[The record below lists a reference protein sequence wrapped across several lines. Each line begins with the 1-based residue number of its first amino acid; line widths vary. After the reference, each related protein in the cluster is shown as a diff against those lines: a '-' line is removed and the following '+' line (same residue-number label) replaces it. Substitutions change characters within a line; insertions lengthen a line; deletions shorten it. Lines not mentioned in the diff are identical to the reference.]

1 MNGLIRLSI
10 ERPIAVLA
18 AVLMVVM
25 FGAVAI
31 FSIPIQ
37 LTPDVRKPVISL
49 ETIWPGA
56 APAEVEREITNEQ
69 EEVLKGLEG
78 LSEIRSESQDGRSR
92 ITLEFDVGQDMS
104 RALLLTANRLDRV
117 SDYPDEANEPT
128 MRTAG
133 SEDNPIAWIVLRR
146 TDGSDQLMHTY
157 GDFVEDVIQDRL
169 ERVNG
174 VGRVNVFGGS
184 QREMVVRIDPNS
196 MARYRLT
203 VTDVVSTLRAANS
216 SVSAGDIDEGKRRYV
231 VRTEGEFNS
240 TQQVSDVVIRSQ
252 NDDVSGGVARVTVGD
267 IGEVYFDYSDPTA
280 RIRVNGKPAMAMNTV
295 RETGAN
301 VIETMDGIKA
311 AIAELNEQQLRPQ
324 GLELEQVYDETVY
337 IDSSIDLVQQ
347 NIIVGG
353 LLAAFVLLI
362 FLRSGGATLIVS
374 MAIPV
379 SVIGAF
385 VAMAF
390 LGRSLNVISLAG
402 IAFAVGMVVDAAIVV
417 LENIFRLRER
427 GYSRIDAAYHG
438 AKQVW
443 VAVLVSALTTVMVFI
458 PILIMEL
465 EVGQLFRDI
474 AVALS
479 VSVMLSLIVA
489 ITVIP
494 ALSKRLL
501 GGNDQESI
509 TRRRIPGVD
518 HLAEGFHR
526 GVMSITRRVISS
538 KMLSVMVVV
547 GLCGSGAFL
556 TWAFLPKLEYLPDGN
571 RNLIFGVV
579 VPPPGY
585 NLDTTE
591 EIAAK
596 FEAKMLPLLIQNNP
610 SGTREDGQPIVDR
623 FFFVATR
630 GITFLGAAAYDPNRV
645 KELIPILQ
653 RAALTE
659 PGTFGLISQRSLFG
673 RGIGGSRSIELNV
686 MGEELETILGT
697 ALNAV
702 RLIGDVM
709 PRSEGTQLRPKP
721 GLELGAPEV
730 RVYPNRVKLADNNVT
745 ARQLSDTLDAF
756 NDGLRVAEITV
767 GNKRLNLMITG
778 PNNNVT
784 ATQGINNLPVATP
797 EGIILP
803 ASELADIVVTSGPT
817 QINHLERQRTVTLEI
832 RPPDAIP
839 LETALA
845 QLQTGVIDVMQEQG
859 LPPGVQLRLTGTAD
873 SLNQTWN
880 HMRFDLLIAI
890 VIVYLVMAVLFESFF
905 YPLIIMLSV
914 PLATA
919 GGVLG
924 LAGMNQLTFQ
934 PLDMLTLLG
943 FVILIGIV
951 VNNAI
956 LLVHQTLYH
965 IREEAMEVTAAITE
979 ATSNRIRPIFM
990 STTTSVF
997 GMMPLVLFPGA
1008 GSELYRGLGSVVLG
1022 GLSLSAIL
1030 TLAIIPPLLALF
1042 CAAVETK
1049 RGERLARKVS
1059 EDAEDAKP
1067 GKAKSD
1073 GTSTSNSD
1081 ADAETPHRPTPE
1093 PHAAE

>member
-1 MNGLIRLSI
+1 MNGLIKISI

-18 AVLMVVM
+18 AVLMIVM
-25 FGAVAI
+25 FGAVALTK
-31 FSIPIQ
+31 IPIQ
-37 LTPDVRKPVISL
+37 LTPDVRKPVIAL

-56 APAEVEREITNEQ
+56 APVEIEREITNKQ

-78 LSEIRSESQDGRSR
+78 LEEISSESQDGRSR
-92 ITLEFDVGQDMS
+92 ITLEFGVGQDMG

-117 SDYPDEANEPT
+117 SDYPEEADEPS
-128 MRTAG
+128 MRTAS
-133 SEDNPIAWIVLRR
+133 SEDNPIAWIVVRR
-146 TDGSDQLMHTY
+146 TGDNKRPVHEF

-169 ERVNG
+169 ERVTG
-174 VGRVNVFGGS
+174 VARVNVYGAS
-184 QREMVVRIDPNS
+184 QRQMVVRVDPDA

-203 VTDVVSTLRAANS
+203 VTDVVDRMRAANS
-216 SVSAGDIDEGKRRYV
+216 SVSAGDVDEGKRRYV
-231 VRTEGEFNS
+231 VRTEGEFGN
-240 TQQVSDVVIRSQ
+240 VDDVKNVVVRSQ
-252 NDDVSGGVARVTVGD
+252 TDDVTGGQARVTIGD
-267 IGEVYFDYSDPTA
+267 IADVEFGFSDPSA
-280 RIRVNGKPAMAMNTV
+280 RIRMNGEAAIAVNTI

-301 VIETMDGIKA
+301 VIETMEGIRT
-311 AIAELNEQQLRPQ
+311 AIRELNENRLPAEQLKMT
-324 GLELEQVYDETVY
+324 QVYDETVY
-337 IDSSIDLVQQ
+337 IDSSINLVQQ

-353 LLAAFVLLI
+353 ILAALVLLI

-417 LENIFRLRER
+417 LENIFRLREK
-427 GYSRIDAAYHG
+427 GYSRAEAAYLG

-458 PILIMEL
+458 PILVMDL

-494 ALSKRLL
+494 ALCKRLL
-501 GGNDQESI
+501 GGPDQSSI
-509 TRRRIPGVD
+509 TRIRIPVVD
-518 HLAEGFHR
+518 HLAEGFHAT
-526 GVMSITRRVISS
+526 VMALTRRVVKS
-538 KMLSVMVVV
+538 KLLSVGVVAL
-547 GLCGSGAFL
+547 LCGAGAL
-556 TWAFLPKLEYLPDGN
+556 ITVAFLPKLEYLPNGN

-591 EIAAK
+591 EIASK
-596 FEAKMLPLLIQNNP
+596 FEAKMLPLLAENNP
-610 SGTREDGQPIVDR
+610 DGRTDGQPLVGR

-630 GITFLGAAAYDPNRV
+630 GITFLGAAAEDPTRV
-645 KELIPILQ
+645 RELIPILKK
-653 RAALTE
+653 ASDLE
-659 PGTFGLISQRSLFG
+659 PGTFGNISQRSLFG

-686 MGEELETILGT
+686 MGEDLEPILAT
-697 ALNAV
+697 AVKAV
-702 RLIGDVM
+702 GFINETM
-709 PRSEGTQLRPKP
+709 PSSQGTQIRPKP

-730 RVYPNRVKLADNNVT
+730 RVYPNRIKLADNNVT
-745 ARQLSDTLDAF
+745 ARQLSDTLDAY

-767 GNKRLNLMITG
+767 GNKRLDLMIKG
-778 PNNNVT
+778 AENQVT
-784 ATQGINNLPVATP
+784 TTQGIDNLPVTTP

-817 QINHLERQRTVTLEI
+817 QINHLERLRTVTLEI
-832 RPPDAIP
+832 IPPDALP
-839 LETALA
+839 LETALE
-845 QLQTGVIDVMQEQG
+845 LLKTGVTDKLEADGM
-859 LPPGVQLRLTGTAD
+859 PAGVQLRLTGTAD
-873 SLNQTWN
+873 NLNKTWA
-880 HMRFDLLIAI
+880 HMKYDLLIAV
-890 VIVYLVMAVLFESFF
+890 VIVYLVMAVLFESFA
-905 YPLIIMLSV
+905 YPLVIMLSV

-924 LAGMNQLTFQ
+924 LATMNQFTFQ

-965 IREEAMEVTAAITE
+965 IRDEGMTVDDAIIE
-979 ATSNRIRPIFM
+979 STSNRIRPIFM
-990 STTTSVF
+990 STITSVF

-1022 GLSLSAIL
+1022 GLSLSAVL
-1030 TLAIIPPLLALF
+1030 TLAIIPPLMALF
-1042 CAAVETK
+1042 CAAIE
-1049 RGERLARKVS
+1049 RGRDERIAAKVADTEADGAPLKTI
-1059 EDAEDAKP
+1059 ED
-1067 GKAKSD
+1067 KSD
-1073 GTSTSNSD
+1073 GNSLNK
-1081 ADAETPHRPTPE
+1081 APTPKPNAE
-1093 PHAAE
+1093 PTAAE